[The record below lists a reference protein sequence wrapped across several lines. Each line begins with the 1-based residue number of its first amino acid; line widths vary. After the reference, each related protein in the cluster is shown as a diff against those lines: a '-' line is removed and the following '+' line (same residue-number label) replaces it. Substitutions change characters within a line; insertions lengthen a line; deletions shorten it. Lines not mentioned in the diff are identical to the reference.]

1 MALKKEEGAMALK
14 KNVLTALQD
23 FLPKKALLVEEE
35 VSTRKAG
42 GLHTEE
48 AILAKVIVRP
58 ETTEEVSKILSLC
71 NKARQPVIV
80 HGGLTGLVYG
90 TRTSPDQLILSL
102 ERMNEIE
109 EIDPVGRTITCQ
121 SGVKLQSIQEKAES
135 ENMIFPLDLG
145 ARGSCF
151 IGGNIATNAGGNRV
165 IRYGMTRESVLGIE
179 AVTSDGTILSSMNRM
194 IKNNAGYDLKQ
205 LFIGTEGTLG
215 IVTRCVLR
223 LREAPISQNTAL
235 VGIEDFNSIIKF
247 LKYIDSGLGGNM
259 SAFEVMW
266 KEFYAM
272 VTNFIDET
280 TLPLKRNIPYY
291 VLVESMGSDQSR
303 DEDHFEILLSKAL
316 EDSIIIDAVLA
327 KSEKER
333 RALWSLRDDVEKQAQ
348 YGPTVMFDVSLP
360 INEMESYV
368 SQVNINLRNNWSKF
382 HHIVWGHLADGNLH
396 LVVGT
401 GDLES
406 NTIKRIENSVY
417 EPLKLIGGS
426 ISAEH
431 GIGLEKKPYLHL
443 SRSEEEIN
451 YMKALKNTF
460 DPKGILNP
468 GLIF

>member
-1 MALKKEEGAMALK
+1 MALK

-23 FLPKKALLVEEE
+23 FLPKKALLVEDE
-35 VSTRKAG
+35 VSARKAG

-71 NKARQPVIV
+71 NQARQPVIV

-90 TRTSPDQLILSL
+90 TRTSSDQLILSL
-102 ERMNEIE
+102 ERMNAIE
-109 EIDPVGRTITCQ
+109 EIDPIGRTITCQ

-145 ARGSCF
+145 ARGSCS
-151 IGGNIATNAGGNRV
+151 IGGNISTNAGGNRV

-235 VGIEDFNSIIKF
+235 VGIEDFDSIIKF
-247 LKYIDSGLGGNM
+247 LKHIDSGLGGNM

-266 KEFYAM
+266 KEFYEM
-272 VTNFIDET
+272 VTNFLDET
-280 TLPLKRNIPYY
+280 TLPLKKNIPYY
-291 VLVESMGSDQSR
+291 VLVESMGSDQTR
-303 DEDHFEILLSKAL
+303 DEDHFEVLLNKAL

-333 RALWSLRDDVEKQAQ
+333 KALWLLRDDVEKQAQ

-368 SQVNINLRNNWSKF
+368 SKVNMNLQNNWSEF

-406 NTIKRIENSVY
+406 NTIKKIENSVY

>member
-1 MALKKEEGAMALK
+1 MALKKE
-14 KNVLTALQD
+14 VLEDLQV
-23 FLPKKALLVEEE
+23 FLPKKAFLVDEQ
-35 VSTRKAG
+35 VSNRKAG

-48 AILAKVIVRP
+48 AIQAEIIVRP
-58 ETTEEVSKILSLC
+58 ESTEEVSKILSVC
-71 NKARQPVIV
+71 NQAGQPVMV

-102 ERMNEIE
+102 ERMNTIE
-109 EIDPVGRTITCQ
+109 EVDPIGRTLTCQ
-121 SGVKLQSIQEKAES
+121 SGVTLQNIQEKAES

-145 ARGSCF
+145 ARGSCS
-151 IGGNIATNAGGNRV
+151 IGGNISTNAGGNRV
-165 IRYGMTRESVLGIE
+165 IRYGMTRDSVLGIE

-235 VGIEDFNSIIKF
+235 VGIEDFSSIVKF
-247 LKYIDSGLGGNM
+247 LKHIDAGLGGNM

-266 KEFYAM
+266 KEFYEM
-272 VTNFIDET
+272 VTNSLDEKS
-280 TLPLKRNIPYY
+280 LPLKKNIPYY
-291 VLVESMGSDQSR
+291 VLVESMGSDQIK
-303 DEDHFEILLSKAL
+303 DEEHFESLLQKAL
-316 EDSIIIDAVLA
+316 EDSVIVDAVLA

-333 RALWSLRDDVEKQAQ
+333 KALWAFRDDVEKQAQ

-360 INEMESYV
+360 INEMEEYV
-368 SQVNINLRNNWSKF
+368 SKVDLNLQKYWKDF

-406 NTIKRIENSVY
+406 DTIKKIENSVY
-417 EPLKLIGGS
+417 EPLELIGGS

-451 YMKALKNTF
+451 YMKALKDTF

>member
-1 MALKKEEGAMALK
+1 MALKKK
-14 KNVLTALQD
+14 VLEDLQA
-23 FLPKKALLVEEE
+23 FLPEKALLVDED
-35 VSTRKAG
+35 VSNRKAG

-48 AILAKVIVRP
+48 AIQAEIIVRP
-58 ETTEEVSKILSLC
+58 ESTEEVSKILSVC
-71 NKARQPVIV
+71 NQAGQPVIV

-90 TRTSPDQLILSL
+90 TRTSADQLILSL
-102 ERMNEIE
+102 ERMNSIE
-109 EIDPVGRTITCQ
+109 EIDPVGRTLTCQ
-121 SGVKLQSIQEKAES
+121 SGVTLQNIQEKAES

-145 ARGSCF
+145 ARGSCS
-151 IGGNIATNAGGNRV
+151 IGGNISTNAGGNRV
-165 IRYGMTRESVLGIE
+165 IRYGMTRDSVLGIE

-235 VGIEDFNSIIKF
+235 VGIEDFSSIVKF
-247 LKYIDSGLGGNM
+247 LKHIDAGLGGNM

-266 KEFYAM
+266 KEFYEM
-272 VTNFIDET
+272 VTNSLDEKS
-280 TLPLKRNIPYY
+280 LPLKKNIPYY
-291 VLVESMGSDQSR
+291 VLVESMGSDQVK
-303 DEDHFEILLSKAL
+303 DEEHFESLLQKAL
-316 EDSIIIDAVLA
+316 EDSVIVDAVLA

-333 RALWSLRDDVEKQAQ
+333 KALWAFRDDVEKQAQ

-360 INEMESYV
+360 INEMEEYV
-368 SQVNINLRNNWSKF
+368 SKVDLNLQKYWKDF

-406 NTIKRIENSVY
+406 DTIKKIENSVY
-417 EPLKLIGGS
+417 EPLELIGGS

-451 YMKALKNTF
+451 YMKALKDTF

>member
-1 MALKKEEGAMALK
+1 MALKKK
-14 KNVLTALQD
+14 VLEDLQA
-23 FLPKKALLVEEE
+23 FLPEKALLVDED
-35 VSTRKAG
+35 VSNRKAG

-48 AILAKVIVRP
+48 AIQAEIIVRP
-58 ETTEEVSKILSLC
+58 ESTEEVSKILSVC
-71 NKARQPVIV
+71 NQAGQPVIV

-90 TRTSPDQLILSL
+90 TRTSADQLILSL
-102 ERMNEIE
+102 ERMNSIE
-109 EIDPVGRTITCQ
+109 EIDPVGRTLTCQ
-121 SGVKLQSIQEKAES
+121 SGVTLQNIQEKAES

-145 ARGSCF
+145 ARGSCS
-151 IGGNIATNAGGNRV
+151 IGGNISTNAGGNRV
-165 IRYGMTRESVLGIE
+165 IRYGMTRDSVLGIE

-235 VGIEDFNSIIKF
+235 VGIEDFPSIVKF
-247 LKYIDSGLGGNM
+247 LKHIDSGLGGNM

-266 KEFYAM
+266 KEFYEM
-272 VTNFIDET
+272 VTNSLDEKS
-280 TLPLKRNIPYY
+280 LPLKKNIPYY
-291 VLVESMGSDQSR
+291 VLVESMGSDQVK
-303 DEDHFEILLSKAL
+303 DEEHFESLLQKAL
-316 EDSIIIDAVLA
+316 EDSVIVDAVLA

-333 RALWSLRDDVEKQAQ
+333 KALWAFRDDVEKQAQ

-360 INEMESYV
+360 INEMEEYV
-368 SQVNINLRNNWSKF
+368 SKVDLNLQKHWKEF
-382 HHIVWGHLADGNLH
+382 HHIVWGHLAEGNLH

-401 GDLES
+401 GNLES
-406 NTIKRIENSVY
+406 DTIQKIENSVY
-417 EPLKLIGGS
+417 EPLERIGGS

-443 SRSEEEIN
+443 SRSEAEIN
-451 YMKALKNTF
+451 YMKALKDTF

>member
-1 MALKKEEGAMALK
+1 MALKKE
-14 KNVLTALQD
+14 VLEDLQA
-23 FLPKKALLVEEE
+23 FLPKKAFLVDEQ
-35 VSTRKAG
+35 VSNRTAG

-48 AILAKVIVRP
+48 AIQAEIIVRP
-58 ETTEEVSKILSLC
+58 ESTEEVSKILSVC
-71 NKARQPVIV
+71 NQAGQPVMV

-102 ERMNEIE
+102 ERMNTIE
-109 EIDPVGRTITCQ
+109 EVDPIGRTLTCQ
-121 SGVKLQSIQEKAES
+121 SGVTLQNIQERAEL

-145 ARGSCF
+145 ARGSCS
-151 IGGNIATNAGGNRV
+151 IGGNISTNAGGNRV
-165 IRYGMTRESVLGIE
+165 IRYGMTRDSVLGIE
-179 AVTSDGTILSSMNRM
+179 AVLSDGTILSSMNRM

-235 VGIEDFNSIIKF
+235 VGIEDFPSIVKF
-247 LKYIDSGLGGNM
+247 LKHIDSGLGGNM

-266 KEFYAM
+266 KEFYEM
-272 VTNFIDET
+272 VTNSLDEKS
-280 TLPLKRNIPYY
+280 LPLKKNIPYY
-291 VLVESMGSDQSR
+291 VLVESMGSDQVK
-303 DEDHFEILLSKAL
+303 DEEHFESLLQKAL
-316 EDSIIIDAVLA
+316 EDSVIVDAVLA

-333 RALWSLRDDVEKQAQ
+333 KALWAFRDDVEKQAQ

-360 INEMESYV
+360 INEMEEYV
-368 SQVNINLRNNWSKF
+368 SKVDLNLQKHWKEF

-401 GDLES
+401 GNLES
-406 NTIKRIENSVY
+406 DTIQKIENSVY
-417 EPLKLIGGS
+417 EPLERIGGS

-443 SRSEEEIN
+443 SRSEAEIN
-451 YMKALKNTF
+451 YMKALKDTF

>member
-1 MALKKEEGAMALK
+1 MALKKK
-14 KNVLTALQD
+14 VLEDLQV
-23 FLPKKALLVEEE
+23 FLPKKAFLVDEQ
-35 VSTRKAG
+35 VSNRKAG

-48 AILAKVIVRP
+48 AIQAEIIVRP
-58 ETTEEVSKILSLC
+58 ESTEEVSKILSVC
-71 NKARQPVIV
+71 NQAGQPVIV

-102 ERMNEIE
+102 ERMNTIE
-109 EIDPVGRTITCQ
+109 DIDPVGRTLTCQ
-121 SGVKLQSIQEKAES
+121 SGVTLQNIQEKAES

-145 ARGSCF
+145 ARGSCS
-151 IGGNIATNAGGNRV
+151 IGGNISTNAGGNRV
-165 IRYGMTRESVLGIE
+165 IRYGMTRDSVLGIE

-235 VGIEDFNSIIKF
+235 VGIEDFSSIVKF
-247 LKYIDSGLGGNM
+247 LKHIDAGSGGNM

-266 KEFYAM
+266 KEFYEM
-272 VTNFIDET
+272 VTNSLDEKS
-280 TLPLKRNIPYY
+280 LPLKKNIPYY
-291 VLVESMGSDQSR
+291 VLVESMGSDQIK
-303 DEDHFEILLSKAL
+303 DEEHFESLLQKAL
-316 EDSIIIDAVLA
+316 EDSVIVDAVLA

-333 RALWSLRDDVEKQAQ
+333 KALWAFRDDVEKQAQ

-360 INEMESYV
+360 INEMEEYV
-368 SQVNINLRNNWSKF
+368 SKVDLNLQKYWKDF

-406 NTIKRIENSVY
+406 DTIKKIENSVY
-417 EPLKLIGGS
+417 EPLELIGGS

-451 YMKALKNTF
+451 YMKALKDTF

>member
-1 MALKKEEGAMALK
+1 MALKKE
-14 KNVLTALQD
+14 VLEDLQV
-23 FLPKKALLVEEE
+23 FLPKKAFLVDEQ
-35 VSTRKAG
+35 VSNRTAG

-48 AILAKVIVRP
+48 AIQAEIIVRP
-58 ETTEEVSKILSLC
+58 ESTEEVSKILSVC
-71 NKARQPVIV
+71 NQAGQPVMV

-102 ERMNEIE
+102 ERMNTIE
-109 EIDPVGRTITCQ
+109 DIDPVGRTLTCQ
-121 SGVKLQSIQEKAES
+121 SGVTLQNIQEKAES

-145 ARGSCF
+145 ARGSCS
-151 IGGNIATNAGGNRV
+151 IGGNISTNAGGNRV
-165 IRYGMTRESVLGIE
+165 IRYGMTRDSVLGIE

-235 VGIEDFNSIIKF
+235 VGIEDFSSIVKF
-247 LKYIDSGLGGNM
+247 LKHIDAGLGGNM

-266 KEFYAM
+266 KEFYEM
-272 VTNFIDET
+272 VTNSLDEKS
-280 TLPLKRNIPYY
+280 LPLKKNIPYY
-291 VLVESMGSDQSR
+291 VLVESMGSDQVK
-303 DEDHFEILLSKAL
+303 DEEHFESLLQKAL
-316 EDSIIIDAVLA
+316 EDSVIVDAVLA

-333 RALWSLRDDVEKQAQ
+333 KALWAFRDDVEKQAQ

-360 INEMESYV
+360 INEMEEYV
-368 SQVNINLRNNWSKF
+368 SKVDLNLQKYWKDF

-406 NTIKRIENSVY
+406 DTIKKIENSVY
-417 EPLKLIGGS
+417 EPLELIGGS

-451 YMKALKNTF
+451 YMKALKDTF

>member
-1 MALKKEEGAMALK
+1 MALKKK
-14 KNVLTALQD
+14 VLEDLQV
-23 FLPKKALLVEEE
+23 FLPKKAFLVDEQ
-35 VSTRKAG
+35 VSNRKAG

-48 AILAKVIVRP
+48 AIQAEIIVRP
-58 ETTEEVSKILSLC
+58 ESTEEVSKILSVC
-71 NKARQPVIV
+71 NQAGQPVIV

-102 ERMNEIE
+102 ERMNTIE
-109 EIDPVGRTITCQ
+109 DIDPVGRTLTCQ
-121 SGVKLQSIQEKAES
+121 SGVTLQNIQEKAES

-145 ARGSCF
+145 ARGSCS
-151 IGGNIATNAGGNRV
+151 IGGNISTNAGGNRV
-165 IRYGMTRESVLGIE
+165 IRYGMTRDSVLGIE

-235 VGIEDFNSIIKF
+235 VGIEDFPSIVKF
-247 LKYIDSGLGGNM
+247 LKHIDSGLGGNM

-266 KEFYAM
+266 KEFYEM
-272 VTNFIDET
+272 VTNSLDEKS
-280 TLPLKRNIPYY
+280 LPLKKNIPYY
-291 VLVESMGSDQSR
+291 VLVESMGSDQVK
-303 DEDHFEILLSKAL
+303 DEEHFESLLQKAL
-316 EDSIIIDAVLA
+316 EDSVIVDAVLA

-333 RALWSLRDDVEKQAQ
+333 KALWAFRDDVEKQAQ

-360 INEMESYV
+360 INEMEEYV
-368 SQVNINLRNNWSKF
+368 SKVDLNLQKHWKEF

-401 GDLES
+401 GNLES
-406 NTIKRIENSVY
+406 DTIQKIENSVY
-417 EPLKLIGGS
+417 EPLERIGGS

-443 SRSEEEIN
+443 SRSEAEIN
-451 YMKALKNTF
+451 YMKALKDTF

>member
-1 MALKKEEGAMALK
+1 MALKKK
-14 KNVLTALQD
+14 VLEDLQA
-23 FLPKKALLVEEE
+23 FLPEKALLVDED
-35 VSTRKAG
+35 VSNRKAG

-48 AILAKVIVRP
+48 AIQAEIIVRP
-58 ETTEEVSKILSLC
+58 ESTEEVSKILSVC
-71 NKARQPVIV
+71 NQAGQPVIV

-90 TRTSPDQLILSL
+90 TRTSADQLILSL
-102 ERMNEIE
+102 ERMNSIE
-109 EIDPVGRTITCQ
+109 EIDPVGRTLTCQ
-121 SGVKLQSIQEKAES
+121 SGVTLQNIQETAES

-145 ARGSCF
+145 ARGSCS
-151 IGGNIATNAGGNRV
+151 IGGNISTNAGGNRV
-165 IRYGMTRESVLGIE
+165 IRYGMTRDSVLGIE

-235 VGIEDFNSIIKF
+235 VGIEDFPSIVKF
-247 LKYIDSGLGGNM
+247 LKHIDSGLGGNM

-266 KEFYAM
+266 KEFYEM
-272 VTNFIDET
+272 VTNSLDEKS
-280 TLPLKRNIPYY
+280 LPLKKNIPYY
-291 VLVESMGSDQSR
+291 VLVESMGSDQVK
-303 DEDHFEILLSKAL
+303 DEEHFESLLQKAL
-316 EDSIIIDAVLA
+316 EDSVIVDAVLA

-333 RALWSLRDDVEKQAQ
+333 KALWAFRDDVEKQAQ

-360 INEMESYV
+360 INEMEEYV
-368 SQVNINLRNNWSKF
+368 SKVDLNLQKHWKEF

-401 GDLES
+401 GNLES
-406 NTIKRIENSVY
+406 DTIQKIENSVY
-417 EPLKLIGGS
+417 EPLERIGGS

-443 SRSEEEIN
+443 SRSEAEIN
-451 YMKALKNTF
+451 YMKALKDTF

>member
-1 MALKKEEGAMALK
+1 MALKKK
-14 KNVLTALQD
+14 VLEDLQA
-23 FLPKKALLVEEE
+23 FLPEKALLVDED
-35 VSTRKAG
+35 VSNRKAG

-48 AILAKVIVRP
+48 AIQAEIIVRP
-58 ETTEEVSKILSLC
+58 ESTEEVSKILSVC
-71 NKARQPVIV
+71 NQAGQPVIV

-90 TRTSPDQLILSL
+90 TRTSADQLILSL
-102 ERMNEIE
+102 ERMNSIE
-109 EIDPVGRTITCQ
+109 EIDPDGRTLTCQ
-121 SGVKLQSIQEKAES
+121 SGVTLQNIQEKAES

-145 ARGSCF
+145 ARGSCS
-151 IGGNIATNAGGNRV
+151 IGGNISTNAGGNRV
-165 IRYGMTRESVLGIE
+165 IRYGMTRDSVLGIE

-235 VGIEDFNSIIKF
+235 VGIEDFPSIVKF
-247 LKYIDSGLGGNM
+247 LKHIDSGLGGNM

-266 KEFYAM
+266 KEFYEM
-272 VTNFIDET
+272 VTNSLDEKS
-280 TLPLKRNIPYY
+280 LPLKKNIPYY
-291 VLVESMGSDQSR
+291 VLVESMGSDQVK
-303 DEDHFEILLSKAL
+303 DEEHFESLLQKAL
-316 EDSIIIDAVLA
+316 EDSVIVDAVLA

-333 RALWSLRDDVEKQAQ
+333 KALWAFRDDVEKQAQ

-360 INEMESYV
+360 INEMEEYV
-368 SQVNINLRNNWSKF
+368 SKVDLNLQKHWKEF

-401 GDLES
+401 GNLES
-406 NTIKRIENSVY
+406 DTIQKIENSVY
-417 EPLKLIGGS
+417 EPLERIGGS

-443 SRSEEEIN
+443 SRSEAEIN
-451 YMKALKNTF
+451 YMKALKDTF

>member
-1 MALKKEEGAMALK
+1 MALKKE
-14 KNVLTALQD
+14 VLEDLQV
-23 FLPKKALLVEEE
+23 FLPKKAFLVDEQ
-35 VSTRKAG
+35 VSNRTAG

-48 AILAKVIVRP
+48 AIQAEIIVRP
-58 ETTEEVSKILSLC
+58 ESTEEVSKILSVC
-71 NKARQPVIV
+71 NQAGQPVMV

-102 ERMNEIE
+102 ERMNTIE
-109 EIDPVGRTITCQ
+109 EVDPIGRTLTCQ
-121 SGVKLQSIQEKAES
+121 SGVTLQNIQERAEL

-145 ARGSCF
+145 ARGSCS
-151 IGGNIATNAGGNRV
+151 IGGNISTNAGGNRV
-165 IRYGMTRESVLGIE
+165 IRYGMTRDSVLGIE
-179 AVTSDGTILSSMNRM
+179 AVLSDGTILSSMNRM

-215 IVTRCVLR
+215 IVTNCVLR

-235 VGIEDFNSIIKF
+235 VGIEDFPSIIKF
-247 LKYIDSGLGGNM
+247 LKHIDSGLGGNM

-266 KEFYAM
+266 KEFYEM
-272 VTNFIDET
+272 VTNSLEEKS
-280 TLPLKRNIPYY
+280 LPLKKNIPYY
-291 VLVESMGSDQSR
+291 VLVESMGSDQVK
-303 DEDHFEILLSKAL
+303 DEEHFESLLQKAL
-316 EDSIIIDAVLA
+316 EDSVIIDAVLA

-333 RALWSLRDDVEKQAQ
+333 KALWSFRDDVEKQAQ

-360 INEMESYV
+360 IGEMEEYV
-368 SQVNINLRNNWSKF
+368 SKVDLNLQKHWKDFR
-382 HHIVWGHLADGNLH
+382 HIVWGHLADGNLH

-406 NTIKRIENSVY
+406 DTIKKIENSVY
-417 EPLKLIGGS
+417 EPLELIGGS

-451 YMKALKNTF
+451 YMKALKDTF

>member
-1 MALKKEEGAMALK
+1 MVLKKK
-14 KNVLTALQD
+14 VLEDLQV
-23 FLPKKALLVEEE
+23 FLPKKAFLVDEQ
-35 VSTRKAG
+35 VSNRKAG

-48 AILAKVIVRP
+48 AIQAEIIVRP
-58 ETTEEVSKILSLC
+58 ESTEEVSKILSVC
-71 NKARQPVIV
+71 NQAGQPVIV

-102 ERMNEIE
+102 ERMNNIE
-109 EIDPVGRTITCQ
+109 EIDPIGRTLTCQ
-121 SGVKLQSIQEKAES
+121 SGVTLQNIQEKAES

-145 ARGSCF
+145 ARGSCS
-151 IGGNIATNAGGNRV
+151 IGGNISTNAGGNRV
-165 IRYGMTRESVLGIE
+165 IRYGMTRDSVLGIE

-235 VGIEDFNSIIKF
+235 VGIEDFPSIVKF
-247 LKYIDSGLGGNM
+247 LKHIDSGLGGNM

-266 KEFYAM
+266 KEFYEM
-272 VTNFIDET
+272 VTNSLDEKS
-280 TLPLKRNIPYY
+280 LPLKKNIPYY
-291 VLVESMGSDQSR
+291 VLVESMGSDQVK
-303 DEDHFEILLSKAL
+303 DEEHFESLLQKAL
-316 EDSIIIDAVLA
+316 EDSVIVDAVLA

-333 RALWSLRDDVEKQAQ
+333 KALWAFRDDVEKQAQ

-360 INEMESYV
+360 INEMEEYV
-368 SQVNINLRNNWSKF
+368 SKVDLNLQKYWKDF

-406 NTIKRIENSVY
+406 DTIKKIENSVY
-417 EPLKLIGGS
+417 EPLELIGGS

-451 YMKALKNTF
+451 YMKALKDTF

>member
-1 MALKKEEGAMALK
+1 MVLKKK
-14 KNVLTALQD
+14 VLEDLQV
-23 FLPKKALLVEEE
+23 FLPKKAFLVDEQ
-35 VSTRKAG
+35 VSNRKAG

-48 AILAKVIVRP
+48 AIQAEIIVRP
-58 ETTEEVSKILSLC
+58 ESTEEVSKILSVC
-71 NKARQPVIV
+71 NQAGQPVIV

-102 ERMNEIE
+102 ERMNNIE
-109 EIDPVGRTITCQ
+109 EIDPIGRTLTCQ
-121 SGVKLQSIQEKAES
+121 SGVTLQNIQEKAES

-145 ARGSCF
+145 ARGSCS
-151 IGGNIATNAGGNRV
+151 IGGNISTNAGGNRV
-165 IRYGMTRESVLGIE
+165 IRYGMTRDSVLGIE

-235 VGIEDFNSIIKF
+235 VGIENFPSIITF
-247 LKYIDSGLGGNM
+247 LKHIDSGLGGNM

-266 KEFYAM
+266 KEFYEM
-272 VTNFIDET
+272 VTNSLDEKS
-280 TLPLKRNIPYY
+280 LPLKKNIPYY
-291 VLVESMGSDQSR
+291 VLVESMGSDQVK
-303 DEDHFEILLSKAL
+303 DEEHFESLLQKAL
-316 EDSIIIDAVLA
+316 EDSVIVDAVLA

-333 RALWSLRDDVEKQAQ
+333 KALWAFRDDVEKQAQ

-360 INEMESYV
+360 INEMEEYV
-368 SQVNINLRNNWSKF
+368 SKVDLNLQKHWKEF

-401 GDLES
+401 GNLES
-406 NTIKRIENSVY
+406 DTIQKIENSVY
-417 EPLKLIGGS
+417 EPLERIGGS

-443 SRSEEEIN
+443 SRSEAEIN
-451 YMKALKNTF
+451 YMKALKDTF

>member
-1 MALKKEEGAMALK
+1 MALKKK
-14 KNVLTALQD
+14 VLEDLQA
-23 FLPKKALLVEEE
+23 FLPKNAFLVDED
-35 VSTRKAG
+35 VSNRKAG

-48 AILAKVIVRP
+48 AIQAEIIVRP
-58 ETTEEVSKILSLC
+58 ESTEEVSKILSVC
-71 NKARQPVIV
+71 NQAGQPVIV

-102 ERMNEIE
+102 ERMNNIE
-109 EIDPVGRTITCQ
+109 EIDPIGRTLTCQ
-121 SGVKLQSIQEKAES
+121 SGVTLQNIQEKAES

-145 ARGSCF
+145 ARGSCS
-151 IGGNIATNAGGNRV
+151 IGGNISTNAGGNRV
-165 IRYGMTRESVLGIE
+165 IRYGMTRDSVLGIE

-235 VGIEDFNSIIKF
+235 VGIEDFSSIVKF
-247 LKYIDSGLGGNM
+247 LKHIDAGLGGNM

-266 KEFYAM
+266 KEFYEM
-272 VTNFIDET
+272 VTNSLDEKS
-280 TLPLKRNIPYY
+280 LPLKKNIPYY
-291 VLVESMGSDQSR
+291 VLVESMGSDQIK
-303 DEDHFEILLSKAL
+303 DEEHFESLLQKAL
-316 EDSIIIDAVLA
+316 EDSVIVDAVLA

-333 RALWSLRDDVEKQAQ
+333 KALWAFRDDVEKQAQ

-360 INEMESYV
+360 INEMEEYV
-368 SQVNINLRNNWSKF
+368 SKVDLNLQKYWKDF

-406 NTIKRIENSVY
+406 DTIKKIENSVY
-417 EPLKLIGGS
+417 EPLELIGGS

-451 YMKALKNTF
+451 YMKALKDTF

>member
-1 MALKKEEGAMALK
+1 MALK

-23 FLPKKALLVEEE
+23 FLPKKALLVEDE

-71 NKARQPVIV
+71 NQTRQPVIV

-151 IGGNIATNAGGNRV
+151 IGGNISTNAGGNRV

-235 VGIEDFNSIIKF
+235 VGIEDFDSIIKF

-272 VTNFIDET
+272 VTNFLDET

-368 SQVNINLRNNWSKF
+368 SQVNINLQNNWSKF
-382 HHIVWGHLADGNLH
+382 HLADGNLH

>member
-1 MALKKEEGAMALK
+1 MALKE
-14 KNVLTALQD
+14 NVLEALEA
-23 FLPKKALLVEEE
+23 FLPRKALLIDEE
-35 VSTRKAG
+35 VSLRKAG

-48 AILAKVIVRP
+48 AVKAKVIVRP
-58 ETTEEVSKILSLC
+58 ETTEEVSKILSIC
-71 NKARQPVIV
+71 NQASQPLVV

-90 TRTSPDQLILSL
+90 TRSSSDQLVLSL
-102 ERMNEIE
+102 ERMNEVE

-121 SGVKLQSIQEKAES
+121 SGVILQTIQEKAES

-145 ARGSCF
+145 ARGSCS
-151 IGGNIATNAGGNRV
+151 IGGNISTNAGGNRV

-179 AVTSDGTILSSMNRM
+179 AVTSDGTVLSSMNRM

-235 VGIEDFNSIIKF
+235 VGIKDFALIIKF
-247 LKYIDSGLGGNM
+247 LKHIDSGLGGNM

-266 KEFYAM
+266 KEFYEM
-272 VTNFIDET
+272 VTNFLDESS
-280 TLPLKRNIPYY
+280 LPLEKDVPYY
-291 VLVESMGSDQSR
+291 VLVESMGSDQTK
-303 DEDHFEILLSKAL
+303 DADHFEFLLSKAL
-316 EDSIIIDAVLA
+316 EDSIIINAVLA

-333 RALWSLRDDVEKQAQ
+333 LALWSLRDDVEKQAQ

-360 INEMESYV
+360 IKTMENYV
-368 SQVNINLRNNWSKF
+368 SQVQDNLQQHWNEF

-396 LVVGT
+396 LVVGV
-401 GDLES
+401 GDLEP
-406 NTIKRIENSVY
+406 NTVKKIENSVY

-443 SRSEEEIN
+443 SRSTEEIN

>member
-1 MALKKEEGAMALK
+1 MVLKKK
-14 KNVLTALQD
+14 VLEDLQV
-23 FLPKKALLVEEE
+23 FLPKKAFLVDEQ
-35 VSTRKAG
+35 VSNRKAG

-48 AILAKVIVRP
+48 AIQAEIIVRP
-58 ETTEEVSKILSLC
+58 ESTEEVSKILSVC
-71 NKARQPVIV
+71 NQAGQPVIV

-102 ERMNEIE
+102 ERMNNIE
-109 EIDPVGRTITCQ
+109 EIDPIGRTLTCQ
-121 SGVKLQSIQEKAES
+121 SGVTLQNIQEKAES

-145 ARGSCF
+145 ARGSCS
-151 IGGNIATNAGGNRV
+151 IGGNISTNAGGNRV
-165 IRYGMTRESVLGIE
+165 IRYGMTRDSVLGIE

-235 VGIEDFNSIIKF
+235 VGIENFPSIITF
-247 LKYIDSGLGGNM
+247 LKHIDSGLGGNM

-266 KEFYAM
+266 KEFYEM
-272 VTNFIDET
+272 VTNSLDEKS
-280 TLPLKRNIPYY
+280 LPLKKNIPYY
-291 VLVESMGSDQSR
+291 VLVESMGSDQAK
-303 DEDHFEILLSKAL
+303 DEEHFESLLQKAL
-316 EDSIIIDAVLA
+316 EDSVIVDAVLA

-333 RALWSLRDDVEKQAQ
+333 KALWAFRDDVEKQAQ

-360 INEMESYV
+360 INEMEEYV
-368 SQVNINLRNNWSKF
+368 SKVDLNLQKHWKEF

-401 GDLES
+401 GNLES
-406 NTIKRIENSVY
+406 DTIQKIENSVY
-417 EPLKLIGGS
+417 EPLERIGGS

-443 SRSEEEIN
+443 SRSEAEIN
-451 YMKALKNTF
+451 YMKALKDTF

>member
-1 MALKKEEGAMALK
+1 VALKKK
-14 KNVLTALQD
+14 VLEDLQA
-23 FLPKKALLVEEE
+23 FLPEKALLVDED
-35 VSTRKAG
+35 VSNRKAG

-48 AILAKVIVRP
+48 AIQAEIIVRP
-58 ETTEEVSKILSLC
+58 ESTEEVSKILSVC
-71 NKARQPVIV
+71 NQAGQPVIV

-90 TRTSPDQLILSL
+90 TRTSADQLILSL
-102 ERMNEIE
+102 ERMNSIE
-109 EIDPVGRTITCQ
+109 EIDPVGRTLTCQ
-121 SGVKLQSIQEKAES
+121 SGVTLQNIQEKAES

-145 ARGSCF
+145 ARGSCS
-151 IGGNIATNAGGNRV
+151 IGGNISTNAGGNRV
-165 IRYGMTRESVLGIE
+165 IRYGMTRDSVLGIE

-235 VGIEDFNSIIKF
+235 VGIEDFPSIVKF
-247 LKYIDSGLGGNM
+247 LKHIDSGLGGNM

-266 KEFYAM
+266 KEFYEM
-272 VTNFIDET
+272 VTNSLDEKS
-280 TLPLKRNIPYY
+280 LPLKKNIPYY
-291 VLVESMGSDQSR
+291 VLVESMGSDQVK
-303 DEDHFEILLSKAL
+303 DEEHFESLLQKAL
-316 EDSIIIDAVLA
+316 EDSVIVDAVLA

-333 RALWSLRDDVEKQAQ
+333 KALWAFRDDVEKQAQ

-360 INEMESYV
+360 INEMEEYV
-368 SQVNINLRNNWSKF
+368 SKVDLNLQKYWKDF

-406 NTIKRIENSVY
+406 DTIKKIENSVY
-417 EPLKLIGGS
+417 EPLELIGGS

-451 YMKALKNTF
+451 YMKALKDTF

>member
-1 MALKKEEGAMALK
+1 MALKKK
-14 KNVLTALQD
+14 VLEDLQA
-23 FLPKKALLVEEE
+23 FLPKKALLVDED
-35 VSTRKAG
+35 VSNRKAG

-48 AILAKVIVRP
+48 AIQAEIIVRP
-58 ETTEEVSKILSLC
+58 ESTEEVSKILSVC
-71 NKARQPVIV
+71 NQAGQPVIV

-90 TRTSPDQLILSL
+90 TRTSADQLILSL
-102 ERMNEIE
+102 ERMNSIE
-109 EIDPVGRTITCQ
+109 EIDPVGRTLTCQ
-121 SGVKLQSIQEKAES
+121 SGVTLQNIQEKAES

-145 ARGSCF
+145 ARGSCS
-151 IGGNIATNAGGNRV
+151 IGGNISTNAGGNRV
-165 IRYGMTRESVLGIE
+165 IRYGMTRDSVLGIE

-235 VGIEDFNSIIKF
+235 VGIEDFPSIVKF
-247 LKYIDSGLGGNM
+247 LKHIDSGLGGNM

-266 KEFYAM
+266 KEFYEM
-272 VTNFIDET
+272 VTNSLDEKS
-280 TLPLKRNIPYY
+280 LPLKKNIPYY
-291 VLVESMGSDQSR
+291 VLVESMGSDQVK
-303 DEDHFEILLSKAL
+303 DEEHFESLLQKAL
-316 EDSIIIDAVLA
+316 EDSVIVDAVLA

-333 RALWSLRDDVEKQAQ
+333 KALWAFRDDVEKQAQ

-360 INEMESYV
+360 INEMEEYV
-368 SQVNINLRNNWSKF
+368 SKVDLNLQKHWKEF

-401 GDLES
+401 GNLES
-406 NTIKRIENSVY
+406 DTIQKIENSVY
-417 EPLKLIGGS
+417 EPLERIGGS

-443 SRSEEEIN
+443 SRSEAEIN
-451 YMKALKNTF
+451 YMKALKDTF

>member
-1 MALKKEEGAMALK
+1 MALKKK
-14 KNVLTALQD
+14 VLEDLQV
-23 FLPKKALLVEEE
+23 FLPKKAFLVDEQ
-35 VSTRKAG
+35 VSNRKAG

-48 AILAKVIVRP
+48 AIQAEIIVRP
-58 ETTEEVSKILSLC
+58 ESTEEVSKILSVC
-71 NKARQPVIV
+71 NQAGQPVIV

-102 ERMNEIE
+102 ERMNTIE
-109 EIDPVGRTITCQ
+109 EVDPIGRTLTCQ
-121 SGVKLQSIQEKAES
+121 SGGTLQNIQERAES
-135 ENMIFPLDLG
+135 ENKIFPLDLG
-145 ARGSCF
+145 ARGSCS
-151 IGGNIATNAGGNRV
+151 IGGNISTNAGGNRV
-165 IRYGMTRESVLGIE
+165 IRYGMTRDSVLGIE

-235 VGIEDFNSIIKF
+235 VGIEDFSSIVKF
-247 LKYIDSGLGGNM
+247 LKHIDAGLGGNM

-266 KEFYAM
+266 KEFYEM
-272 VTNFIDET
+272 VTNSLDEKS
-280 TLPLKRNIPYY
+280 LPLKKNIPYY
-291 VLVESMGSDQSR
+291 VLVESMGSDQVK
-303 DEDHFEILLSKAL
+303 DEEHFESLLQKAL
-316 EDSIIIDAVLA
+316 EDSVIVDAVLA

-333 RALWSLRDDVEKQAQ
+333 KALWAFRDDVEKQAQ
-348 YGPTVMFDVSLP
+348 YGPTVMFDVSLA
-360 INEMESYV
+360 INEMDEYV
-368 SQVNINLRNNWSKF
+368 SKVDLNLQKYWKDF

-406 NTIKRIENSVY
+406 DTIKKIENSVY
-417 EPLKLIGGS
+417 EPLELIGGS

-431 GIGLEKKPYLHL
+431 GIGLEKKPYLLL

-451 YMKALKNTF
+451 YMNALKDTI

>member
-1 MALKKEEGAMALK
+1 MALKKE
-14 KNVLTALQD
+14 VLENLQV
-23 FLPKKALLVEEE
+23 FLPKKAFLVDEQ
-35 VSTRKAG
+35 VSNRKAG

-48 AILAKVIVRP
+48 AIQAEIIVRP
-58 ETTEEVSKILSLC
+58 ESTEEVSKILSVC
-71 NKARQPVIV
+71 NQAGQPVIV

-90 TRTSPDQLILSL
+90 TRTSADQLILSL
-102 ERMNEIE
+102 ERMNSIE
-109 EIDPVGRTITCQ
+109 EIDPVGRTLTCQ
-121 SGVKLQSIQEKAES
+121 SGVTLQNIQEKAES

-145 ARGSCF
+145 ARGSCS
-151 IGGNIATNAGGNRV
+151 IGGNISTNAGGNRV
-165 IRYGMTRESVLGIE
+165 IRYGMTRDSVLGIE

-235 VGIEDFNSIIKF
+235 VGIEDFPSIVKF
-247 LKYIDSGLGGNM
+247 LKHIDSGLGGNM

-266 KEFYAM
+266 KEFYEM
-272 VTNFIDET
+272 VTNSLDEKS
-280 TLPLKRNIPYY
+280 LPLKKNIPYY
-291 VLVESMGSDQSR
+291 VLVESMGSDQVK
-303 DEDHFEILLSKAL
+303 DEEHFESLLQKAL
-316 EDSIIIDAVLA
+316 EDSVIVDAVLA

-333 RALWSLRDDVEKQAQ
+333 KALWAFRDDVEKQAQ

-360 INEMESYV
+360 INEMEEYV
-368 SQVNINLRNNWSKF
+368 SKVDLNLQKHWKEF

-401 GDLES
+401 GNLES
-406 NTIKRIENSVY
+406 DTIQKIENSVY
-417 EPLKLIGGS
+417 EPLERIGGS

-443 SRSEEEIN
+443 SRSEAEIN
-451 YMKALKNTF
+451 YMKALKDTF

>member
-1 MALKKEEGAMALK
+1 VALKKE
-14 KNVLTALQD
+14 VLEDLQV
-23 FLPKKALLVEEE
+23 FLPKKAFLVDEQ
-35 VSTRKAG
+35 VSNRTAG

-48 AILAKVIVRP
+48 AIQAEIIVRP
-58 ETTEEVSKILSLC
+58 ESTEEVSKILSVC
-71 NKARQPVIV
+71 NQAGQPVMV

-102 ERMNEIE
+102 ERMNTIE
-109 EIDPVGRTITCQ
+109 EVDPIGRTLTCQ
-121 SGVKLQSIQEKAES
+121 SGVTLQNIQERAEL

-145 ARGSCF
+145 ARGSCS
-151 IGGNIATNAGGNRV
+151 IGGNISTNAGGNRV
-165 IRYGMTRESVLGIE
+165 IRYGMTRDSVLGIE
-179 AVTSDGTILSSMNRM
+179 AVLSDGTILSSMNRM

-215 IVTRCVLR
+215 IVTNCVLR

-235 VGIEDFNSIIKF
+235 VGIEDFPSIIKF
-247 LKYIDSGLGGNM
+247 LKHIDSGLGGNM

-266 KEFYAM
+266 KEFYEM
-272 VTNFIDET
+272 VTNSLEEKS
-280 TLPLKRNIPYY
+280 LPLKKNIPYY
-291 VLVESMGSDQSR
+291 VLVESMGSDQVK
-303 DEDHFEILLSKAL
+303 DEEHFESLLQKAL
-316 EDSIIIDAVLA
+316 EDSVIIDAVLA

-333 RALWSLRDDVEKQAQ
+333 KALWSFRDDVEKQAQ

-360 INEMESYV
+360 IGEMEEYV
-368 SQVNINLRNNWSKF
+368 SKVDLNLQKHWKDFR
-382 HHIVWGHLADGNLH
+382 HIVWGHLADGNLH

-406 NTIKRIENSVY
+406 DTIKKIENSVY
-417 EPLKLIGGS
+417 EPLELIGGS

-451 YMKALKNTF
+451 YMKALKDTF

>member
-1 MALKKEEGAMALK
+1 MALKKK
-14 KNVLTALQD
+14 VLEDLQV
-23 FLPKKALLVEEE
+23 FLPKKAFLVDEQ
-35 VSTRKAG
+35 VSNRKAG

-48 AILAKVIVRP
+48 AIQAEIIVRP
-58 ETTEEVSKILSLC
+58 ESTEEVSKILSVC
-71 NKARQPVIV
+71 NQAGQPVIV

-102 ERMNEIE
+102 ERMNNIE
-109 EIDPVGRTITCQ
+109 EIDPIGRTLTCQ
-121 SGVKLQSIQEKAES
+121 SGVTLQNIQEKAES

-145 ARGSCF
+145 ARGSCS
-151 IGGNIATNAGGNRV
+151 IGGNISTNAGGNRV
-165 IRYGMTRESVLGIE
+165 IRYGMTRDSVLGIE

-235 VGIEDFNSIIKF
+235 VGIEDFSSIVKF
-247 LKYIDSGLGGNM
+247 LKHIDAGLGGNM

-266 KEFYAM
+266 KEFYEM
-272 VTNFIDET
+272 VTNSLDEKS
-280 TLPLKRNIPYY
+280 LPLKKNIPYY
-291 VLVESMGSDQSR
+291 VLVESMGSDQIK
-303 DEDHFEILLSKAL
+303 DEEHFESLLQKAL
-316 EDSIIIDAVLA
+316 EDSVIVDAVLA

-333 RALWSLRDDVEKQAQ
+333 KALWAFRDDVEKQAQ

-360 INEMESYV
+360 INEMEEYV
-368 SQVNINLRNNWSKF
+368 SKVDLNLQKYWKDF

-406 NTIKRIENSVY
+406 DTIKKIENSVY
-417 EPLKLIGGS
+417 EPLELIGGS

-451 YMKALKNTF
+451 YMKALKDTF

>member
-1 MALKKEEGAMALK
+1 MALKKK
-14 KNVLTALQD
+14 VLEDLQA
-23 FLPKKALLVEEE
+23 FLPEKALLVDEE
-35 VSTRKAG
+35 VSNRKAG

-48 AILAKVIVRP
+48 AIQAEIIVRP
-58 ETTEEVSKILSLC
+58 ESTEEVSKILSVC
-71 NKARQPVIV
+71 NQAGQPVIV

-90 TRTSPDQLILSL
+90 TRTSADQLILSL
-102 ERMNEIE
+102 ERMNSIE
-109 EIDPVGRTITCQ
+109 EIDPVGRTLTCQ
-121 SGVKLQSIQEKAES
+121 SGVTLQNIQEKAES

-145 ARGSCF
+145 ARGSCS
-151 IGGNIATNAGGNRV
+151 IGGNISTNAGGNRV
-165 IRYGMTRESVLGIE
+165 IRYGMTRDSVLGIE

-235 VGIEDFNSIIKF
+235 VGIEDFPSIVKF
-247 LKYIDSGLGGNM
+247 LKHIDSGLGGNM

-266 KEFYAM
+266 KEFYEM
-272 VTNFIDET
+272 VTNSLDEKS
-280 TLPLKRNIPYY
+280 LPLKKNIPYY
-291 VLVESMGSDQSR
+291 VLVESMGSDQVK
-303 DEDHFEILLSKAL
+303 DEEHFESLLQKAL
-316 EDSIIIDAVLA
+316 EDSVIVDAVLA

-333 RALWSLRDDVEKQAQ
+333 KALWAFRDDVEKQAQ

-360 INEMESYV
+360 INEMEEYV
-368 SQVNINLRNNWSKF
+368 SKVDLNLQKYWKDF

-406 NTIKRIENSVY
+406 DTIKKIENSVY
-417 EPLKLIGGS
+417 EPLEFIGGS

-443 SRSEEEIN
+443 SRSEAEIN
-451 YMKALKNTF
+451 YMKALKDTF